1 MKLKAINRKSGE
13 VIASIEMPDGIPID
27 RLKTI
32 EEKFRAQFD
41 IKKVGLVIQL

>member
-13 VIASIEMPDGIPID
+13 IIASIEMPADTPLD

-41 IKKVGLVIQL
+41 LKKVRLLVQL